1 MSGSSSVRVLMSAR
15 CKLWELREVGGLF
28 CLGSLRTIDDVCELV
43 KMSGSVS
50 VVGGTEGI
58 LLLAGRLR

>member
-1 MSGSSSVRVLMSAR
+1 MSAR
-15 CKLWELREVGGLF
+15 CKLWELREVGLF
-28 CLGSLRTIDDVCELV
+28 FWLGSLRTIDDVCELV